1 MTRRAFFK
9 KHILR
14 AAAALLPVALI
25 VYTVYHVFG
34 SSSGALM
41 TAPARRITDRRV
53 VEAEGWVFRDERVL
67 TVSSEGLVENV
78 AEVGAKV
85 SRGSTLVRVY
95 ALPNGE
101 SASASQLK
109 LDAIERMLA
118 VLDASE
124 VSAGTTLSK
133 AEGYRAEAGRIYG
146 DLRRLVTSGGK
157 WSSVSG
163 MADEMLAWLNR
174 YKALTDA
181 DTDYAAQREELLSE
195 RRELL
200 SGDALAFTASESSGY
215 YYSREY
221 VDGRE
226 SVFRTEVLENMT
238 VEQFHALQATPA
250 ASTEGS
256 YPVGKLV
263 TANRC
268 YLAVELNA
276 DGAAA
281 VSEGERCAVTF
292 PANGEREL
300 TLACTRLIPDPGG
313 GAVAV
318 FASDEVPPDFV
329 YLRTQPVTLTVGT
342 TKGFYVPEAAMRE
355 VEGVEGVFI
364 FEIGTVYFRPVKV
377 LWRGDGYC
385 IVAEESEGNCLE
397 LNDMMVTS
405 NEELY
410 DGRVFK

>member
-1 MTRRAFFK
+1 MTRHAFLK
-9 KHILR
+9 KYILR
-14 AAAALLPVALI
+14 AAVALLPVALI

-41 TAPARRITDRRV
+41 TAPVRRITDRRM
-53 VEAEGWVFRDERVL
+53 VEAQGWIFRDEQVL
-67 TVSSEGLVENV
+67 TVSSEGLIEDI
-78 AEVGAKV
+78 AESGAKV
-85 SRGSTLVRVY
+85 SRGSTLARVY
-95 ALPNGE
+95 ALPQ
-101 SASASQLK
+101 SAAVRIAQIR
-109 LDAIERMLA
+109 LDAIERMIKILN
-118 VLDASE
+118 ASE
-124 VSAGTTLSK
+124 VSSGTTLSK

-146 DLRRLVTSGGK
+146 ELRRLVTAGGK
-157 WSSVSG
+157 WSDVSQ
-163 MADEMLAWLNR
+163 MADEMLIMLNR
-174 YKALTDA
+174 YASLTDA
-181 DTDYAAQREELLSE
+181 NTDHTEQLEALEAE
-195 RRELL
+195 RRALL
-200 SGDALAFTASESSGY
+200 MGEALTFTAADSSGY

-226 SVFRTEVLENMT
+226 SVFTSSALENMT
-238 VEQFHALQATPA
+238 PEGFRELQATPA
-250 ASTEGS
+250 KAVDEG

-263 TANRC
+263 TANRW
-268 YLAVELNA
+268 YLAVEVNA

-281 VSEGERCAVTF
+281 LAEGEACTVAF
-292 PANGEREL
+292 PANENREMLL
-300 TLACTRLIPDPGG
+300 TCTRLIPDPGG

-329 YLRTQPVTLTVGT
+329 FHRAQPITLTVGT
-342 TKGFYVPEAAMRE
+342 TQGFYVPEAAMRT
-355 VEGVEGVFI
+355 VDGVEGVFI

-385 IVAEESEGNCLE
+385 IVAEENEGNCLE